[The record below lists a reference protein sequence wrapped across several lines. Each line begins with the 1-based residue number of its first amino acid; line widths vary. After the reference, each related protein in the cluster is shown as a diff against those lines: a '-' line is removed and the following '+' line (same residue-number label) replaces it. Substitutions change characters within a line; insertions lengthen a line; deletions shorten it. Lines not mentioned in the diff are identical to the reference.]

1 MWKEDDFAVEFDLLK
16 LNFVI
21 EEDSAEERVR
31 WGGAGGIFMDLLTP
45 ILR

>member
-31 WGGAGGIFMDLLTP
+31 
-45 ILR
+45 